1 MFEDADRAPR
11 VTTLHG
17 RAPVGS
23 TTPAAPTDPAIPH
36 IPAIHATA
44 AAPAA
49 PAVPA
54 APAAP
59 AVPAVP
65 VLEDARD
72 IIALRESLAGM
83 VPAASPAALQTASTA
98 STPAVPADRSTPDTP
113 DTPDTPV
120 GRTPAGRFGPT
131 AEELAAVTCEAEAIH
146 RIRVLE
152 DLKAACAAAQARETA
167 ALHQHRILD
176 EAARGIPTSRRGLGL
191 GSEIG
196 LARRQSPQR
205 GSNHLR
211 QARHLTED
219 LPHTLTALQTGQ
231 ISEEHAATVERHTH
245 WLPAPARRHVDA
257 VLAERLPGLGIREL
271 TRQVQALA
279 HQQDPEAAAE
289 QYDQAVTT
297 RHVRIKPAE
306 HGMAYLTAL
315 LPALEAAA
323 CFNALTDQAATT
335 VASGEAGGRSPQQV
349 LSDVFVERLTG
360 RTPDEASP
368 VEIQLIM
375 TDTTLLAGSNDPAWI
390 PGHGPL
396 PATTA
401 RTLLTD
407 GTVNPADPH
416 PRREA
421 EARVF
426 LRRLYTCPETG
437 QLVAMESQR
446 REFTGK
452 LRSMIMLRDN
462 TCRTPYCGAP
472 IRHVDHATPYRDGG
486 PTSYANG
493 SGLCERCNYT
503 KEHPG
508 WKHQATPDQL
518 HVTTPTGHNYT
529 SRPRPLTTP
538 PHTPETT
545 ETPVPPENHEPGPQH
560 AYGPRGPRPRDI
572 PCTTDTHVT
581 APVTVRLPPR
591 LPPPSPPTTTT
602 RPHPDASTSPG
613 PHITEAPRQP
623 RVTRR
628 PRRPWRPR
636 QPRWSTPG
644 PPR

>member
-1 MFEDADRAPR
+1 MFEDADRTPG
-11 VTTLHG
+11 VTSLDG
-17 RAPVGS
+17 G
-23 TTPAAPTDPAIPH
+23 
-36 IPAIHATA
+36 
-44 AAPAA
+44 APA
-49 PAVPA
+49 
-54 APAAP
+54 
-59 AVPAVP
+59 
-65 VLEDARD
+65 DALT
-72 IIALRESLAGM
+72 IIGLREVLDGM
-83 VPAASPAALQTASTA
+83 VPAASVAALGAN
-98 STPAVPADRSTPDTP
+98 STPGTS
-113 DTPDTPV
+113 
-120 GRTPAGRFGPT
+120 PAGGVGDRFAGARFGPS
-131 AEELAAVTCEAEAIH
+131 EHELAVLRREAEAIN

-176 EAARGIPTSRRGLGL
+176 ETARGIPASRRGLGL

-196 LARRQSPQR
+196 LARRQSPHR

-289 QYDQAVTT
+289 QYDHAVTG

-323 CFNALTDQAATT
+323 CFNALTGQAATT

-349 LSDVFVERLTG
+349 LADRFVERLTG
-360 RTPDEASP
+360 RSPDEPSP

-375 TDTTLLAGSNDPAWI
+375 TDTALLGAGNDAAWI

-396 PATTA
+396 PAAAA

-407 GTVNPADPH
+407 GTAHPADPD

-437 QLVAMESQR
+437 QLVAMESDR

-452 LRSMIMLRDN
+452 LRQMIMLRDD
-462 TCRTPYCGAP
+462 TCRTPYCGSP

-508 WKHQATPDQL
+508 WKHQATPHNLD
-518 HVTTPTGHNYT
+518 VTTPTGHHYT
-529 SRPRPLTTP
+529 NRARPLTAP
-538 PHTPETT
+538 PDAPETT
-545 ETPVPPENHEPGPQH
+545 GPQVTPDDRAPGPQP
-560 AYGPRGPRPRDI
+560 ARGQRAVPCATDATTVTMRLSSDSTDVATYGQ
-572 PCTTDTHVT
+572 
-581 APVTVRLPPR
+581 AP
-591 LPPPSPPTTTT
+591 
-602 RPHPDASTSPG
+602 
-613 PHITEAPRQP
+613 Q
-623 RVTRR
+623 RR
-628 PRRPWRPR
+628 CMDLA
-636 QPRWSTPG
+636 WSG
-644 PPR
+644 AHLGAHGMQVEYARAA